1 MYIVFI
7 NLGFTTLKMNLSAH
21 SISGAWLFENYNPR
35 FRRNHHFVATPIL
48 HCQNQ
53 WGIDRCKAKLQCDV
67 GRHWLMKIC
76 TRISFLCARYI
87 VFRYYEISYFKLG
100 PYTMWLDISRHSYLF
115 AVSFSIVYLSI
126 VPGIR
131 YNIFKKRIVSR
142 MFARI

>member
-7 NLGFTTLKMNLSAH
+7 TWVLQPCRWIFLHS

-35 FRRNHHFVATPIL
+35 FRRNHHFVATLIL

-53 WGIDRCKAKLQCDV
+53 WGIDRCEAKQQCDV
-67 GRHWLMKIC
+67 GRHWLMKVC
-76 TRISFLCARYI
+76 TCISFLCARYI
-87 VFRYYEISYFKLG
+87 VFRYYEISYFKLR

-115 AVSFSIVYLSI
+115 AVSFSIIYFST

-131 YNIFKKRIVSR
+131 YNISKKRIVSR
-142 MFARI
+142 MFVRI